1 MKELNAQLLDT
12 IDSIDDI
19 VTESELAVC
28 MELMKGYSKSSM
40 LLEYADVNVLPEY
53 EMYIQEGSIGDF
65 FKSIIEGIKN
75 FFKKALARIGIR
87 KAGTIFGWKMGHEIN
102 KMTKGFLKNVDKT
115 KKVLEGQGYKATNIQ
130 GDPTG
135 ILGTADGWMRFVG
148 DMCGSLTSVTD
159 FLGLNKDNSDGS
171 PNVFKLLSTVAQASQ
186 TVEGNDINSVKER
199 FKITKSG
206 LSAAAKQLSSKL
218 TGGSDR
224 SGKALDKAVKDENFE
239 AKTKEETAEKI
250 NSNVDAIDA
259 AADGSAEKHKLLAEN
274 RQAMF
279 ERFVTIIKQLDDFG
293 NKIYEAL
300 QNNEASPEDFTSA
313 FFEMAEG
320 CLQLCNEMAQYIQKL
335 SSFDE
340 GSTQETVNTAN
351 SLYAK
356 YASGRN
362 DSVKNL
368 KPFVL
373 NGDAVVYYIPQ
384 VVKLINMVKSADF
397 SKANTIQDGTKVVYD
412 LDKIIKGQNPKQTL
426 PTPGSEEYRAMLQD
440 AMNTLN
446 KFDQSRLEFESR
458 AKLNEASEQLQRN
471 FKIAVGQLTT
481 DMTNLISD
489 VTAITAGI
497 SKVLD
502 YFEQQT

>member
-12 IDSIDDI
+12 IDSIDDV

-75 FFKKALARIGIR
+75 FFKRALARIGIR
-87 KAGTIFGWKMGHEIN
+87 KAGTLFGWKMGHEIN

-115 KKVLEGQGYKATNIQ
+115 RKVLEGQGYKATNIQ

-159 FLGLNKDNSDGS
+159 FLGLNKDNADGS

-206 LSAAAKQLSSKL
+206 LSEAVKQLSNKIS
-218 TGGSDR
+218 GGSDR
-224 SGKALDKAVKDENFE
+224 SGKALDKAVKDENSE
-239 AKTKEETAEKI
+239 GKSAEETWETI
-250 NSNVDAIDA
+250 DNTQNSIDA
-259 AADGSAEKHKLLAEN
+259 GETDEKQGLAQI
-274 RQAMF
+274 RKAMF
-279 ERFVTIIKQLDDFG
+279 DRFVSIIKQMDTF
-293 NKIYEAL
+293 NTKVYEAL
-300 QNNEASPEDFTSA
+300 QNNEGSASDYASSITDIASS
-313 FFEMAEG
+313 
-320 CLQLCNEMAQYIQKL
+320 CLHLCDEIGQYINKL
-335 SSFDE
+335 ANFDD
-340 GSTQETVNTAN
+340 SAVSQEQVNTMN
-351 SLYAK
+351 QMYTK
-356 YASGRN
+356 YASSRN

-373 NGDAVVYYIPQ
+373 NGDSIVYYIPQ
-384 VVKLINMVKSADF
+384 VTKLINMVKSADF

-412 LDKIIKGQNPKQTL
+412 LDKIITGQNPKTTL
-426 PTPGSEEYRAMLQD
+426 PTPGSEEYRTMLAD
-440 AMNTLN
+440 ALATLD
-446 KFDQSRLEFESR
+446 KFDKSRLEFESR
-458 AKLNEASEQLQRN
+458 AKLNEASEQLQKS
-471 FKIAVGQLTT
+471 FKIAVGKLTT

-497 SKVLD
+497 SKILD
-502 YFEQQT
+502 NMEQQA